1 MRNKYF
7 NACLTQYNS
16 DRPLEETHSHVSP
29 IILPLRTKDRGMAA
43 DRSRTATSTTATR
56 QPQQLP

>member
-29 IILPLRTKDRGMAA
+29 IIGLLPLRTKDRGMAA
-43 DRSRTATSTTATR
+43 DRSTTATR
-56 QPQQLP
+56 QPQQHA